1 MKCKLNINMKSFSG
15 GLEKVNEDLM
25 YNISGTHEKQSKI
38 YRFGQWIL
46 MIFINRYP
54 NLHKMDN
61 LVIDCKMRS
70 VKYVS
75 GKKLEPVLKT
85 SPKKTQNFKLSNW
98 EFEKFNT
105 ILKNRENSKTVQD
118 EIPSRQFQEINERF
132 NRIEEMLRLIML
144 QK

>member
-75 GKKLEPVLKT
+75 GKKLELVL
-85 SPKKTQNFKLSNW
+85 QNFKLNNW
-98 EFEKFNT
+98 EFEKLNT
-105 ILKNRENSKTVQD
+105 ILKNQENAKSMQD
-118 EIPSRQFQEINERF
+118 EIISRELQDITERF
-132 NRIEEMLRLIML
+132 NRLEEILRP